1 MGNKRLT
8 IQRVD
13 QFIRLL
19 GATEKVNGYAEQ
31 QKQHAIACSNNYCR
45 ELEYQNRKSVKI
57 KGETDG
63 PKDLEHDSRA
73 SSGIRSTCQ
82 QDELR
87 QLQENEEV
95 TAELNLIE
103 ERIKELGFE

>member
-13 QFIRLL
+13 KFIRLL

-31 QKQHAIACSNNYCR
+31 QKQHAIACLNNYCR

-82 QDELR
+82 QE
-87 QLQENEEV
+87 
-95 TAELNLIE
+95 
-103 ERIKELGFE
+103 G

>member
-31 QKQHAIACSNNYCR
+31 QKQHAIACLNNYCR
-45 ELEYQNRKSVKI
+45 ELEYQGRKSVKI
-57 KGETDG
+57 KGAING
-63 PKDLEHDSRA
+63 PENLEHDGRTSH
-73 SSGIRSTCQ
+73 
-82 QDELR
+82 
-87 QLQENEEV
+87 
-95 TAELNLIE
+95 
-103 ERIKELGFE
+103 

>member
-45 ELEYQNRKSVKI
+45 ELELSLIHICYSVYI
-57 KGETDG
+57 
-63 PKDLEHDSRA
+63 
-73 SSGIRSTCQ
+73 I
-82 QDELR
+82 
-87 QLQENEEV
+87 
-95 TAELNLIE
+95 
-103 ERIKELGFE
+103 